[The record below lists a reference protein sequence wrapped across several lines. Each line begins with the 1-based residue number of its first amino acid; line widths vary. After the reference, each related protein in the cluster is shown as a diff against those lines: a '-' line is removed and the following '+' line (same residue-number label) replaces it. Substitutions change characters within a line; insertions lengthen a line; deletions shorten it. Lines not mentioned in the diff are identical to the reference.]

1 MDLVTCD
8 SYFSRQAVHL
18 AVHCPLIKY
27 SACAAAAK
35 QTGQTGAREPARTRL
50 TAGQMRVADAISET
64 KLDYLWY
71 GAKYYEKAI
80 QALAREI
87 SQESLSSSPS
97 AGLTTSPSAIYGAVV
112 ADAGREMQQP
122 AFPLVA
128 ACILC
133 QYEELSATMRAWSG
147 HLDGICKLLQ
157 IDGKRDVEGGGVRRG
172 PSQPRPYQSPAHQS
186 VFWWFVLSDFK
197 ESLISQRRTRV
208 DTEDLP
214 LWRSMGLRQ
223 QHADEQSA
231 LRTLLHLSCKAVNH
245 AHATASNQLDRASHA
260 ALSRALASW
269 HAARPPSFHPVS
281 ALPRAAA
288 TCALFST
295 ETWYASP
302 TAAFATALYH
312 TAQSV
317 VLMSGPCWSDSEK
330 GNSGGGPHSNLDL
343 ITAYHA
349 LQRRRRRLARAV
361 FAAVLGT
368 AEGEWRVRMHMV
380 QPLFVAAGGAGGGGG
395 GGWVEAGGGAGVGG
409 GGRGEGGRVSGG
421 VVGGWG

>member
-35 QTGQTGAREPARTRL
+35 QTGQTAAREPPRTRL
-50 TAGQMRVADAISET
+50 TAGQIRVADAISET

-157 IDGKRDVEGGGVRRG
+157 IDGKRDVVEGGVRSR

-197 ESLISQRRTRV
+197 ES
-208 DTEDLP
+208 
-214 LWRSMGLRQ
+214 
-223 QHADEQSA
+223 
-231 LRTLLHLSCKAVNH
+231 
-245 AHATASNQLDRASHA
+245 
-260 ALSRALASW
+260 
-269 HAARPPSFHPVS
+269 PSS
-281 ALPRAAA
+281 
-288 TCALFST
+288 
-295 ETWYASP
+295 
-302 TAAFATALYH
+302 
-312 TAQSV
+312 
-317 VLMSGPCWSDSEK
+317 
-330 GNSGGGPHSNLDL
+330 
-343 ITAYHA
+343 
-349 LQRRRRRLARAV
+349 
-361 FAAVLGT
+361 
-368 AEGEWRVRMHMV
+368 
-380 QPLFVAAGGAGGGGG
+380 
-395 GGWVEAGGGAGVGG
+395 
-409 GGRGEGGRVSGG
+409 
-421 VVGGWG
+421 